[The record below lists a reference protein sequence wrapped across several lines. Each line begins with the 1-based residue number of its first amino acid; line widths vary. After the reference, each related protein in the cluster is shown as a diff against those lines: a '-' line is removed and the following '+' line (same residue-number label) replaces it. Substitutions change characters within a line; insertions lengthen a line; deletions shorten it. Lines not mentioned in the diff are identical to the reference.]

1 MLDAFFTRSFYK
13 HILNKPL
20 NLYDMEDIDPE
31 YFKNLQWILLNNIA
45 GIELTFSYDMDNFG

>member
-20 NLYDMEDIDPE
+20 NLFDMEDIDPD
-31 YFKNLQWILLNNIA
+31 YFKNLQWILLNNI
-45 GIELTFSYDMDNFG
+45 

>member
-13 HILNKPL
+13 NILNKTL

-31 YFKNLQWILLNNIA
+31 YFKNL
-45 GIELTFSYDMDNFG
+45 